1 MVVHLNVREQEL
13 RRRLLARAALE
24 GRADDT
30 PDVIARRLRVYA
42 DATAPLIELYR
53 ERGQLVEI
61 DGEQAVEAITDQ
73 VLALTEQALSPSAG

>member
-1 MVVHLNVREQEL
+1 MVVHLNAREQEL

>member
-1 MVVHLNVREQEL
+1 MVVHLDVREQEL

-30 PDVIARRLRVYA
+30 PGVIARRLRVYV